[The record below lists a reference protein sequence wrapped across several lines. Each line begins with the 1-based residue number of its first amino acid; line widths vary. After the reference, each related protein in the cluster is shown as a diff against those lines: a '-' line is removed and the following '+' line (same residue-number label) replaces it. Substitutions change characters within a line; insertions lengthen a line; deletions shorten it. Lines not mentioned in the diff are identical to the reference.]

1 MIMITELPTELQQRI
16 TKQELTTGQILFQEG
31 DSADFMYWVESGQL
45 KLISFTDQQMITHYI
60 AEAGQSFAETAPHVN
75 SYSCTAIA
83 DQPSRILAIPKRD
96 FLEVLRST
104 PSLCERYVRH
114 LTQRFEAIKQLL
126 ELRTI
131 RSTRDRLLHYLLK
144 QRQIG
149 QATVPLMSPLKV
161 LAANLGMSPEVLSR
175 AFRQLES
182 EQVLSRKKGSV
193 TFLADWLIS

>member
-1 MIMITELPTELQQRI
+1 MIAIKELPPELQQCI
-16 TKQELTTGQILFQEG
+16 TEQELTAGQILFQQGEP
-31 DSADFMYWVESGQL
+31 AECIYWVKSGQL
-45 KLISFTDQQMITHYI
+45 RLVSFTDQQMITHYT
-60 AEAGQSFAETAPHVN
+60 AEAGESFAETAPHVD

-83 DQPSRILAIPKRD
+83 DQPSRVSAIPKRD
-96 FLEVLRST
+96 FLEVLRRT

-114 LTQRFEAIKQLL
+114 LTQRFEAVKQLL

-131 RSTRDRLLHYLLK
+131 RSTRDRLLHYLIK

-182 EQVLSRKKGSV
+182 EQVLSRKKGSI
-193 TFLADWLIS
+193 TFLADWLSP